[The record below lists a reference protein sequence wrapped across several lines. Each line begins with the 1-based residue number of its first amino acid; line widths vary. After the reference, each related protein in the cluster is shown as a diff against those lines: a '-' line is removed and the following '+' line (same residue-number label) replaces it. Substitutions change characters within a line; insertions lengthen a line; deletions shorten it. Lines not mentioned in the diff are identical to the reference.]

1 MEALTETGFLNYHH
15 LRYFWTVAKEGS
27 LRRASEKL
35 RVSQPSMCTQ
45 IKLLEASLGET
56 LFRPS
61 GRSLQLTEFGQLIHG
76 YAEEIFTLGGEI
88 LRATKQAPG
97 VRALRLHVG
106 IVDSFPKLMSYDI
119 LRPVLDHQP
128 PVQLT
133 CHEGKLA
140 DLVSQ
145 LSTHRIDVV
154 LSDEPTSP
162 GVAGKVFNHLLGTSE
177 ITFCA
182 MPGLAKK
189 LKGRFPRNLDGA
201 PALLPTQNCSLR
213 RDLEK
218 WFGSAG
224 VQPQVVAEF
233 EDAALTKIVAT
244 SGHGFIAVPT
254 VVASE
259 TVERYGFVPIG
270 RTKEVVSRFYAI
282 TAERR
287 FTHPAILAMTEKL
300 RPARKT
306 RSRPIDKGAPGG

>member
-1 MEALTETGFLNYHH
+1 MEALPDTDFLNYHH
-15 LRYFWTVAKEGS
+15 LRYFWTVAREGS

-56 LFRPS
+56 LFRTS
-61 GRSLQLTEFGQLIHG
+61 GRSLVLTEFGQLIYGH
-76 YAEEIFTLGGEI
+76 AEEIFTLGGEI
-88 LRATKQAPG
+88 LRATKQSPG
-97 VRALRLHVG
+97 IRGLRLHVG

-119 LRPVLDHQP
+119 LRPVLEHQP

-145 LSTHRIDVV
+145 LNTHRIDVV
-154 LSDEPTSP
+154 LSDEPASP
-162 GVAGKVFNHLLGTSE
+162 GITGKVFNHLLGSSA

-182 MPGLAKK
+182 MPGLVKK

-201 PALLPTQNCSLR
+201 PALLPTQNCNLR

-218 WFGSAG
+218 WFRNTG
-224 VQPQVVAEF
+224 VEPRVVAEF

-254 VVASE
+254 VVVAE
-259 TVERYGFVPIG
+259 AVERYGFVPIG
-270 RTKEVVSRFYAI
+270 RTKEVEAQFYAI

-287 FTHPAILAMTEKL
+287 FTHPAIQAIVG
-300 RPARKT
+300 
-306 RSRPIDKGAPGG
+306 RSHHAGKKPKP

>member
-1 MEALTETGFLNYHH
+1 MEPFTDTDFLNYHH
-15 LRYFWTVAKEGS
+15 LRYFWTVAREGS

-35 RVSQPSMCTQ
+35 HVSQPSMCTQ
-45 IKLLEASLGET
+45 IKLLEASLGEA
-56 LFRPS
+56 LFRTS
-61 GRSLQLTEFGQLIHG
+61 GRKLDLTEFGQLIYG
-76 YAEEIFTLGGEI
+76 YAEEIFTLGGEV

-97 VRALRLHVG
+97 IRRLRLHVG

-119 LRPVLDHQP
+119 LRPVLEHLP

-145 LSTHRIDVV
+145 LNTHRIDVV
-154 LSDEPTSP
+154 LSDEPASP
-162 GVAGKVFNHLLGTSE
+162 GITGKVFNHLLGSSE

-201 PALLPTQNCSLR
+201 PALLPTHNCNLR

-218 WFGSAG
+218 WFRSTG
-224 VQPQVVAEF
+224 VEPRVVAEF

-244 SGHGFIAVPT
+244 SGHGFIAMPT
-254 VVASE
+254 VIVSE
-259 TVERYGFVPIG
+259 AVERYGFVPIG
-270 RTKEVVSRFYAI
+270 RTKDVETQFYAI

-287 FTHPAILAMTEKL
+287 FTHPAILAITE
-300 RPARKT
+300 
-306 RSRPIDKGAPGG
+306 RSRIRKKRAKG

>member
-1 MEALTETGFLNYHH
+1 MEALPETGFLNYHH
-15 LRYFWTVAKEGS
+15 LRYFWTVATAGS

-35 RVSQPSMCTQ
+35 RVSQPAMCTQ
-45 IKLLEASLGET
+45 IKLLEASLGEA

-61 GRSLQLTEFGQLIHG
+61 GRSLELTEFGQLVLG

-88 LRATKQAPG
+88 LRASKQAPG
-97 VRALRLHVG
+97 VRSLRLHVG

-119 LRPVLDHQP
+119 LRPVFEHQP

-145 LSTHRIDVV
+145 LNTHRIDVV
-154 LSDEPTSP
+154 LADEPASP
-162 GVAGKVFNHLLGTSE
+162 GIAGKVFNHLLGTSDV
-177 ITFCA
+177 TLCA

-218 WFGSAG
+218 WFGSVG
-224 VQPQVVAEF
+224 VQPRVVAEF
-233 EDAALTKIVAT
+233 EDAALTKIAAT
-244 SGHGFIAVPT
+244 DGHGFIVVPT
-254 VVASE
+254 VVAAE
-259 TVERYGFVPIG
+259 AVERYGFVPLG
-270 RTKEVVSRFYAI
+270 RTKEVLSRFYAI

-287 FTHPAILAMTEKL
+287 FTHPVIVAITEGVKKKAS
-300 RPARKT
+300 RTSPAARAK
-306 RSRPIDKGAPGG
+306 KA